1 MEWKKI
7 IINNLVTIY
16 SISDTGEVRNDE
28 RNTILKQGRE
38 YEYCMVGLALGNGV
52 QKRCRVHRLV
62 AIAFIPNP
70 DNKPYVNHK
79 DGKRSNNHVSNLEW
93 VTASENAIHARET
106 GLLRQQQLRAVRQ
119 YNLNGEY
126 MMTYES
132 TAEAA
137 RQTNSQQSKIVEV
150 CIGNRKTTNNYQWRY
165 DDTNIDRLSP
175 VSKPITSKKRV
186 AQYDKNGELIAIY
199 ESFKKAAESVNGTPS
214 AISRICNGI
223 PGLHTHKGFV
233 WKLVDDIVQQE
244 IEE

>member
-1 MEWKKI
+1 
-7 IINNLVTIY
+7 
-16 SISDTGEVRNDE
+16 
-28 RNTILKQGRE
+28 
-38 YEYCMVGLALGNGV
+38 MVGLALGNGV

-79 DGKRSNNHVSNLEW
+79 DGNRSNNHVSNLEW

-106 GLLRQQQLRAVRQ
+106 GLLGQQQLRAVRQ

-165 DDTNIDRLSP
+165 DDANIDRLSP

-214 AISRICNGI
+214 AISRICSGT

-244 IEE
+244 IEK